1 MFYFTFLFIFC
12 HSDISNIIAQIPSQS
27 IDNDKITKIIN
38 EHKIHTLK
46 HLIKNIQ
53 LINYV

>member
-12 HSDISNIIAQIPSQS
+12 HSDMLTIIAQIPSQS
-27 IDNDKITKIIN
+27 IDDDKIIKIVN

-46 HLIKNIQ
+46 HIIKNIQ